1 MIKQLLNSVI
11 AKYRDL
17 SVSRR
22 SIICLSLQ
30 TRAIRQITIFCSTSS
45 NNNIVNYHVLTDKDM
60 RTTIILFT
68 SSSDIQ
74 SSGRGLGGVVGG
86 SITVFSSSP
95 CFFFFFFLFLA
106 FRHCCG
112 KDDAFAGPKRRE
124 NLSTWPGRN
133 SGNRSVTVLPS

>member
-1 MIKQLLNSVI
+1 MLFIKI
-11 AKYRDL
+11 K
-17 SVSRR
+17 
-22 SIICLSLQ
+22 
-30 TRAIRQITIFCSTSS
+30 
-45 NNNIVNYHVLTDKDM
+45 VLKDKDM

-74 SSGRGLGGVVGG
+74 SSGRGLGGVLGG

-124 NLSTWPGRN
+124 NLNTWPGRN
-133 SGNRSVTVLPS
+133 SGNRSVTVLPSWVVSLPSLVNSSEIQWEEEVVNIAREKSKTNSYCEIRFKQ